1 MPGNTYGAILFHL
14 YCLSVI
20 QKNKSRNLLKSN
32 KQVTFIMQKISEY
45 QIGIKDI
52 FEGPL
57 DLLMHLIRVN
67 EIDIY
72 DIPISFILD
81 KYLGYLESIE
91 KLDIN
96 ISSGFLVMV
105 ATLLEIK
112 SRMLLPSSYLDNME
126 SDEDW
131 LESLTDP
138 RHELVLALVF
148 NDIHRRLE
156 DDLREHEEYQMRV
169 FTAANRNV
177 DVDSDSDVSFDLEKI
192 GLYDLLTSYQQMLLR
207 EKPEILHIK
216 MPTESL
222 EAVLDELMAWR
233 GGGANKASFREAVGA
248 NIYPAR
254 LIIVFLA
261 VLELARLGYVVIE
274 QTNKKSEIR
283 LEWK

>member
-1 MPGNTYGAILFHL
+1 
-14 YCLSVI
+14 
-20 QKNKSRNLLKSN
+20 
-32 KQVTFIMQKISEY
+32 MQKISEY
-45 QIGIKDI
+45 QIGIKDV

-81 KYLGYLESIE
+81 EYLSYLGSLK
-91 KLDIN
+91 KLDID

-112 SRMLLPSSYLDNME
+112 SRMLLPSSYLDNLE
-126 SDEDW
+126 SDEEW

-138 RHELVLALVF
+138 RHELVRALVF

-156 DDLREHEEYQMRV
+156 DDLREHEESQMRV
-169 FTAANRNV
+169 FPAACRNV
-177 DVDSDSDVSFDLEKI
+177 DIDSDSDVCFDLERI
-192 GLYDLLTSYQQMLLR
+192 DLFDLLTAYQQMLLR
-207 EKPEILHIK
+207 EKPETLHIK
-216 MPTESL
+216 MATESM

-233 GGGANKASFREAVGA
+233 GGGSGRATFRDAVGS
-248 NIYPAR
+248 NVYPAR

-274 QTNKKSEIR
+274 QDSKKSEIR
-283 LEWK
+283 MQWK